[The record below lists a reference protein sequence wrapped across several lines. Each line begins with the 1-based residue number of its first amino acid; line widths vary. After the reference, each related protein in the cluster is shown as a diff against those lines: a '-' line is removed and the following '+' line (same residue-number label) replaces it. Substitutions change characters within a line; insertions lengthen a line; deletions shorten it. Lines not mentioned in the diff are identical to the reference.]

1 MWKTILRR
9 ILIMIPQ
16 LILLSV
22 LVFVLSKMMPG
33 DPLAGNFSQGQSAA
47 QMAALRQQYGLND
60 PWYIQYVKWIGNM
73 FHGDLGQS
81 FVYKRSVTGLIGE
94 RAANTF
100 WLALL
105 STVILYVIA
114 IPAGVIAGRYE
125 GSKRDSAIS
134 IASFILMAV
143 PPFVFYLLGLI
154 FFGFFLQWFP
164 TGGSVSS
171 TYNPGTLGYVW
182 DRIYHMIYL
191 RWFPG
196 LSRHRVRFSIYG
208 PALLITPIRILFE
221 PQDQKGFQIALSS
234 INIFCVIPYC
244 RLRRLWVTKSRCY
257 LAGRLFWKRSL
268 VIREWDS
275 FLYHL

>member
-33 DPLAGNFSQGQSAA
+33 DPLSGNFQQGQSAA

-105 STVILYVIA
+105 STIILYVIA
-114 IPAGVIAGRYE
+114 IPAGVVAGRYE

-134 IASFILMAV
+134 IGSFILMAV
-143 PPFVFYLLGLI
+143 PPFCFLSIRPYLLW
-154 FFGFFLQWFP
+154 FLFAMVP
-164 TGGSVSS
+164 
-171 TYNPGTLGYVW
+171 N
-182 DRIYHMIYL
+182 
-191 RWFPG
+191 RW
-196 LSRHRVRFSIYG
+196 
-208 PALLITPIRILFE
+208 
-221 PQDQKGFQIALSS
+221 
-234 INIFCVIPYC
+234 
-244 RLRRLWVTKSRCY
+244 
-257 LAGRLFWKRSL
+257 
-268 VIREWDS
+268 
-275 FLYHL
+275 

>member
-9 ILIMIPQ
+9 VLIMIPQ

-22 LVFVLSKMMPG
+22 LVFMLSKMMPG
-33 DPLAGNFSQGQSAA
+33 DPLTGNFSQGQSAA

-60 PWYIQYVKWIGNM
+60 PWYIQYFKWVGNM

-94 RAANTF
+94 RAVNTF
-100 WLALL
+100 WLALM

-125 GSKRDSAIS
+125 GTKRDSAIS
-134 IASFILMAV
+134 VGSFILMAV

-164 TGGSVSS
+164 TGGSCLLYTSPSPRDMRRSRMPSS
-171 TYNPGTLGYVW
+171 
-182 DRIYHMIYL
+182 
-191 RWFPG
+191 
-196 LSRHRVRFSIYG
+196 
-208 PALLITPIRILFE
+208 A
-221 PQDQKGFQIALSS
+221 
-234 INIFCVIPYC
+234 
-244 RLRRLWVTKSRCY
+244 
-257 LAGRLFWKRSL
+257 
-268 VIREWDS
+268 
-275 FLYHL
+275 

>member
-1 MWKTILRR
+1 
-9 ILIMIPQ
+9 
-16 LILLSV
+16 
-22 LVFVLSKMMPG
+22 
-33 DPLAGNFSQGQSAA
+33 
-47 QMAALRQQYGLND
+47 MAALRQQYGLND

-143 PPFVFYLLGLI
+143 PPFVSI
-154 FFGFFLQWFP
+154 FWALFSSVLPSVVP

-171 TYNPGTLGYVW
+171 TYIPVLWAMSGIGY
-182 DRIYHMIYL
+182 II
-191 RWFPG
+191 
-196 LSRHRVRFSIYG
+196 
-208 PALLITPIRILFE
+208 
-221 PQDQKGFQIALSS
+221 
-234 INIFCVIPYC
+234 
-244 RLRRLWVTKSRCY
+244 
-257 LAGRLFWKRSL
+257 
-268 VIREWDS
+268 
-275 FLYHL
+275 